1 MKRFQRRLNELEKP
15 QAHKVKSADRVLDI
29 FELFTGGTDSYNLSE
44 ISKNLNMPPS
54 STYLIL
60 QNMLNRGYLEVD
72 KTGKQFRI
80 GYKLF
85 TIRNRYIQ
93 NTSLTGEFYQ
103 IAGKISEDL
112 NETVS
117 LSVKSGN
124 QLLYLGEKVS
134 SQALRFMPN
143 QSDTFPL
150 HATASGKIL
159 LAHLP
164 EDELLALYPEEKLE
178 QVTSKTISSLKQL
191 QLELDKVRKQGIG
204 YNLGE
209 TVIGVHCVAG
219 AVVDADNQTVASI
232 SISVPE
238 VRITEEI
245 WDKVHVWIKRACEEL
260 SQKLYR

>member
-1 MKRFQRRLNELEKP
+1 MEKN

-44 ISKNLNMPPS
+44 IAKKLNMPPS

-60 QNMLNRGYLEVD
+60 QNMLSRGYLETD
-72 KTGKQFRI
+72 KSGKQFRI

-103 IAGKISEDL
+103 IADKITEDL

-117 LSVKSGN
+117 LSVRSGN
-124 QLLYLGEKVS
+124 QLLYIGEKIS
-134 SQALRFMPN
+134 SQALRFTPN
-143 QSDTFPL
+143 QSDVFPL

-159 LAHLP
+159 LADFSD
-164 EDELLALYPEEKLE
+164 EELLALYPDEKLE
-178 QVTSKTISSLKQL
+178 QVTNKTITSLKQL
-191 QLELDKVRKQGIG
+191 QLELNKVRQQGYG
-204 YNLGE
+204 YNRGE
-209 TVIGVHCVAG
+209 TVLGVHCVAG
-219 AVVDADNQTVASI
+219 AVVDAKNQTVASI

-238 VRITEEI
+238 VRMTEEI
-245 WDKVHVWIKRACEEL
+245 WDKVHVWIKRACDEL
-260 SQKLYR
+260 GRKVYR